1 MEKQESAGQ
10 RVRDPKN
17 DRPIWYLSG
26 PFYRYAED
34 VKALTMKNGFRIID
48 ADVTDDRRNAVPAD
62 QVPKLTV
69 LPQYMTKAEA
79 AAAEAAAAKTA
90 KK

>member
-1 MEKQESAGQ
+1 MEKQAESAGQ

-17 DRPIWYLSG
+17 DRPIWYLAG

-34 VKALTMKNGFRIID
+34 VKALASKVGLRIID
-48 ADVTDDRRNAVPAD
+48 AEVTSDRSNAAPAE
-62 QVPKLTV
+62 QLPKLTV
-69 LPQYMTKAEA
+69 LPQYMTKAET
-79 AAAEAAAAKTA
+79 EAAAAAAAKA